1 MPRSLV
7 AAVAQRL
14 MEATASSAAQVSEQV
29 LAQVVE
35 QLNADVGFLR
45 RNDHGLRASVLVA
58 EWPPRPDVPD
68 PDPFAVIRF
77 TSADPVFAVGEQRK
91 KPVVIAPDQM
101 EHAYRQ
107 WIAESRRSASPSV
120 ALVPL
125 SLGELTTGTIGVV
138 KFGRKKWKPEAI
150 NTLEAVASLFAQ
162 FQARIA
168 AQERLQYLVDHDD
181 LTALHSRRALMA
193 YLSER
198 LAAGRPGPVSVLYL
212 DLDRLKS
219 INDCFGHT
227 AGDWFIQVVAERLRM
242 SAGKSMTARIG
253 GDEFIVVPDR
263 AMSINTAETFAK
275 QLKTKLC
282 HRLTIGDDVFT
293 PAVSI
298 GVAAGIPGRGD
309 TADLLNR
316 ADEAVLAAKRAGG
329 DQIAVSTG
337 YVSLENALRNDIE
350 LHLRGDIDSETLLL
364 HYLPEVDLWSG
375 AIVGVEALLRWRHPE
390 RGLLLPDA
398 FIGVAESTNLAAEVG
413 RWVMRSA
420 CADLSRWRSHGV
432 GQNAMLR
439 INVSPA
445 QLVSHG
451 FVRSVAEIIEEFGI
465 DGSSVCLEITERGV
479 VRDMEITRRALEELK
494 EIGVQIAIDDFGTGY
509 AVLSYLKSLPVDMLK
524 IDKGFVRD
532 LGTNANDLAIVRS
545 IIGLAKAFDLQV
557 VAEGVETPAAA
568 LTLMRHGCRRAQGYL
583 LSRPLSNDATESLL
597 SQATMPMPFLADSRA
612 LSADPISHVNDDSS
626 ARE

>member
-1 MPRSLV
+1 VPRSLV

-14 MEATASSAAQVSEQV
+14 MEATASTAAQVSEQA
-29 LAQVVE
+29 LAEVVE
-35 QLNADVGFLR
+35 QLNADASFLR

-58 EWPPRPDVPD
+58 EWPPRPDPPD

-77 TSADPVFAVGEQRK
+77 TGADPVFAVGEQRK
-91 KPVVIAPDQM
+91 KPVVIAPHQM
-101 EHAYRQ
+101 EPAYRR
-107 WIAESRRSASPSV
+107 WIAETRHSASPSLV
-120 ALVPL
+120 VVPL
-125 SLGELTTGTIGVV
+125 SSGELITGTIGVV

-150 NTLEAVASLFAQ
+150 HTLEAVASLFAQ

-168 AQERLQYLVDHDD
+168 AEETLQYLVDHDD
-181 LTALHSRRALMA
+181 LTALHSRRALMT
-193 YLSER
+193 YVSER

-219 INDCFGHT
+219 INDYFGHT
-227 AGDWFIQVVAERLRM
+227 AGDWYIQVVAERLRM

-263 AMSINTAETFAK
+263 AMSINTAEAFAQ

-282 HRLTIGDDVFT
+282 HRLTIGDDVIT

-329 DQIAVSTG
+329 DQVAVSTG

-350 LHLRGDIDSETLLL
+350 LHLRGHIDSETLLL

-375 AIVGVEALLRWRHPE
+375 AIVAAEALVRWRHPE

-398 FIGVAESTNLAAEVG
+398 FIGVAESTNLAADLG

-445 QLVSHG
+445 QLVSRG

-465 DGSSVCLEITERGV
+465 DGSSVCLEIIERGV
-479 VRDMEITRRALEELK
+479 VRDVVNTRRVLEELK
-494 EIGVQIAIDDFGTGY
+494 ESGVQIAIDDFGTGY
-509 AVLSYLKSLPVDMLK
+509 AVLSHLKSLPVDALK
-524 IDKGFVRD
+524 IDASFVRD
-532 LGTNANDLAIVRS
+532 LGTSPGDLAIVRS
-545 IIGLAKAFDLQV
+545 IIGLAEAFDLQV
-557 VAEGVETPAAA
+557 IAEGVETPAAA
-568 LTLMRHGCRRAQGYL
+568 LTLMQHGCHRAQGYL
-583 LSRPLSNDATESLL
+583 FSRPIAGNAMESLL
-597 SQATMPMPFLADSRA
+597 SSRWMPMPFLADSEA
-612 LSADPISHVNDDSS
+612 LSANPISHVNDDS
-626 ARE
+626 

>member
-1 MPRSLV
+1 
-7 AAVAQRL
+7 
-14 MEATASSAAQVSEQV
+14 MEATASTAAQVSEQV
-29 LAQVVE
+29 LAQLVE
-35 QLNADVGFLR
+35 QLKADASFLR

-68 PDPFAVIRF
+68 PDPLAVIHF
-77 TSADPVFAVGEQRK
+77 TSADPVFAVGEHGK
-91 KPVVIAPDQM
+91 KSVLIAPKQM
-101 EHAYRQ
+101 ERAYRR
-107 WIAESRRSASPSV
+107 WIAESRHSASPSV
-120 ALVPL
+120 AVVPL
-125 SLGELTTGTIGVV
+125 SSGELTTGTIGVV

-168 AQERLQYLVDHDD
+168 AEERLQYLVEHDD
-181 LTALHSRRALMA
+181 LTALHNRRALMA

-198 LAAGRPGPVSVLYL
+198 LAAGRPAPVSVLYL

-219 INDCFGHT
+219 INDCFGHA
-227 AGDWFIQVVAERLRM
+227 AGDWLIQVVAERLRM

-263 AMSINTAETFAK
+263 AMSINTAEAFAQ

-282 HRLTIGDDVFT
+282 HRLTIGGDAIT

-298 GVAAGIPGRGD
+298 GVAAGIPGRGN

-329 DQIAVSTG
+329 DQVAVSTG
-337 YVSLENALRNDIE
+337 YLSLKNALRNE
-350 LHLRGDIDSETLLL
+350 LYVRGDIDSEALLL

-375 AIVGVEALLRWRHPE
+375 AIVAVEALVRWQHPE

-398 FIGVAESTNLAAEVG
+398 FIGVVESTNLAAELG

-432 GQNAMLR
+432 GLNAMLR

-445 QLVSHG
+445 QLVSRG
-451 FVRSVAEIIEEFGI
+451 FVRSVADIIEEFGI
-465 DGSSVCLEITERGV
+465 DGSSVCLEITERAV
-479 VRDMEITRRALEELK
+479 VRDIEITRKALEELK

-509 AVLSYLKSLPVDMLK
+509 AVLSHLKSLPVDALK
-524 IDKGFVRD
+524 IDTSFVRD
-532 LGTNANDLAIVRS
+532 LGSSTRDLAIVRA
-545 IIGLAKAFDLQV
+545 IIGLAEAFGLQV

-568 LTLMRHGCRRAQGYL
+568 LTLMRHGCHRAQGYL
-583 LSRPLSNDATESLL
+583 LSRPLPGNAMESLL
-597 SQATMPMPFLADSRA
+597 SSRWMPMPFLADSQA
-612 LSADPISHVNDDSS
+612 LTSS
-626 ARE
+626 TI

>member
-1 MPRSLV
+1 MPRNLV
-7 AAVAQRL
+7 AAAAERL
-14 MEATASSAAQVSEQV
+14 MEATASTATQVSEQV
-29 LAQVVE
+29 LAQLVE
-35 QLNADVGFLR
+35 QLKADASFLR

-58 EWPPRPDVPD
+58 EWPPRPDVPARD
-68 PDPFAVIRF
+68 PLAVIHF
-77 TSADPVFAVGEQRK
+77 SGADPVLAVGEHGK
-91 KPVVIAPDQM
+91 KPVVIAPKHM
-101 EHAYRQ
+101 ERAYRR
-107 WIAESRRSASPSV
+107 WIAESRHSAPPSV
-120 ALVPL
+120 AVVPL
-125 SLGELTTGTIGVV
+125 ISAELTTGTLGVV

-168 AQERLQYLVDHDD
+168 AEERLQYLVDHDD
-181 LTALHSRRALMA
+181 LTALHNRRALIA

-198 LAAGRPGPVSVLYL
+198 LAAGRPAPVSVLYL

-227 AGDWFIQVVAERLRM
+227 AGDWFIQVFAERLRM

-253 GDEFIVVPDR
+253 GDEFVVVPDR
-263 AMSINTAETFAK
+263 PMSIHAAEAFAQ

-282 HRLTIGDDVFT
+282 CRLTIGGDAIT

-298 GVAAGIPGRGD
+298 GVAAGTPGRGN

-329 DQIAVSTG
+329 DQVAVSTG
-337 YVSLENALRNDIE
+337 YVSLKNALRNE
-350 LHLRGDIDSETLLL
+350 LHLRGEIDSEALLL

-375 AIVGVEALLRWRHPE
+375 AIVAVEALVRWRHPE

-398 FIGVAESTNLAAEVG
+398 FIGVVESTNLAAELG

-439 INVSPA
+439 VNVSPS
-445 QLVSHG
+445 QLVSRG
-451 FVRSVAEIIEEFGI
+451 FVRTVTDIVEEFGI
-465 DGSSVCLEITERGV
+465 DGSSLCLEITERGV
-479 VRDMEITRRALEELK
+479 VRDIEITRRILEELK

-509 AVLSYLKSLPVDMLK
+509 AVLSHLKSLPVDALK
-524 IDKGFVRD
+524 IDAAFVRD
-532 LGTNANDLAIVRS
+532 LGTSPGDLAIVRS
-545 IIGLAKAFDLQV
+545 IMGLAKAFDLQV

-568 LTLMRHGCRRAQGYL
+568 LTLIRHECRRAQGYL
-583 LSRPLSNDATESLL
+583 LSRPLPNDATESLL
-597 SQATMPMPFLADSRA
+597 SQAWMPMPFLADRGA
-612 LSADPISHVNDDSS
+612 LSANAISHVNDDS
-626 ARE
+626 

>member
-1 MPRSLV
+1 MPRNLV
-7 AAVAQRL
+7 AAVAERL
-14 MEATASSAAQVSEQV
+14 MEATASTAAQVSEQV
-29 LAQVVE
+29 LAQLVE
-35 QLNADVGFLR
+35 QLKADASFLR

-58 EWPPRPDVPD
+58 EWPPRPHVPD
-68 PDPFAVIRF
+68 PDPLAVIHF
-77 TSADPVFAVGEQRK
+77 TSADPVFAVGEHGK
-91 KPVVIAPDQM
+91 KSVLIAPKQM
-101 EHAYRQ
+101 ERAYRR
-107 WIAESRRSASPSV
+107 WIAESRHSASPSV
-120 ALVPL
+120 AVVPL
-125 SLGELTTGTIGVV
+125 SSGELTTGTIGVV

-168 AQERLQYLVDHDD
+168 AEERLQYLVEHDD
-181 LTALHSRRALMA
+181 LTALHNRRALMA

-198 LAAGRPGPVSVLYL
+198 LAAGRPAPVSVLYL

-219 INDCFGHT
+219 INDCFGHA
-227 AGDWFIQVVAERLRM
+227 AGDWLIQVVAERLRM

-263 AMSINTAETFAK
+263 AMSINTAEAFAQ

-282 HRLTIGDDVFT
+282 CGLTIGDDAIT

-298 GVAAGIPGRGD
+298 GVAAGTPGRGN

-329 DQIAVSTG
+329 DQVAVSTG
-337 YVSLENALRNDIE
+337 YVSLKNALRNE
-350 LHLRGDIDSETLLL
+350 LHLRGEIDSEALLL

-375 AIVGVEALLRWRHPE
+375 AIVAVEALVRWRHPE

-398 FIGVAESTNLAAEVG
+398 FIGVVESTNLATELG
-413 RWVMRSA
+413 RWVMRTA

-432 GQNAMLR
+432 GQNVMLR
-439 INVSPA
+439 INVSPT
-445 QLVSHG
+445 QLVSCG
-451 FVRSVAEIIEEFGI
+451 FVRSVADIIEEFGI
-465 DGSSVCLEITERGV
+465 DGSSLCLEITERAV
-479 VRDMEITRRALEELK
+479 VGEIEITRRALEELK

-509 AVLSYLKSLPVDMLK
+509 AVLSHLKSLPVDALK
-524 IDKGFVRD
+524 IDASFVRD
-532 LGTNANDLAIVRS
+532 LGTSPGDLAIVRS
-545 IIGLAKAFDLQV
+545 IIGLGEAFDLQV

-583 LSRPLSNDATESLL
+583 LSRPLPNDATESLL
-597 SQATMPMPFLADSRA
+597 SEAWMPMPFLADSGA
-612 LSADPISHVNDDSS
+612 LSANAISHVNDDS
-626 ARE
+626 

>member
-1 MPRSLV
+1 MPRNLV
-7 AAVAQRL
+7 PAVAERL
-14 MEATASSAAQVSEQV
+14 MEATASTAAQVSEQV
-29 LAQVVE
+29 LAELVE
-35 QLNADVGFLR
+35 QLKADASFLR

-68 PDPFAVIRF
+68 PDPLAVIHF
-77 TSADPVFAVGEQRK
+77 TSADPVFAVGEHGK
-91 KPVVIAPDQM
+91 KPVVIAPKQM
-101 EHAYRQ
+101 ERAYRR
-107 WIAESRRSASPSV
+107 WIAESRHTASPSV
-120 ALVPL
+120 AVAPL
-125 SLGELTTGTIGVV
+125 SSGELTTGTIGVV

-150 NTLEAVASLFAQ
+150 DALEAVASLFAQ

-168 AQERLQYLVDHDD
+168 AEERLQYLVDHDD
-181 LTALHSRRALMA
+181 LTALHNRRALVA

-198 LAAGRPGPVSVLYL
+198 LAAGRPAPVSVLYL

-227 AGDWFIQVVAERLRM
+227 AGDWLIQVVAERLRM

-263 AMSINTAETFAK
+263 AMSVNTAEAFAQ

-282 HRLTIGDDVFT
+282 CRLTIGGDSIT

-298 GVAAGIPGRGD
+298 GVAAGTPGRGN

-329 DQIAVSTG
+329 DQVAVSTG
-337 YVSLENALRNDIE
+337 YLSLKNALRNE
-350 LHLRGDIDSETLLL
+350 LHLRGEIDNEALLL

-375 AIVGVEALLRWRHPE
+375 AIVAVEALVRWQHPE

-398 FIGVAESTNLAAEVG
+398 FIGVVESTNLAAELG

-439 INVSPA
+439 VNVSPA
-445 QLVSHG
+445 QLVSRG
-451 FVRSVAEIIEEFGI
+451 FVRSVADIIEEFGI
-465 DGSSVCLEITERGV
+465 DGSSVCLEITERGA
-479 VRDMEITRRALEELK
+479 VREIEITRRALEELK

-509 AVLSYLKSLPVDMLK
+509 AVLSHLKSLPVDALK
-524 IDKGFVRD
+524 IDASFVRD
-532 LGTNANDLAIVRS
+532 LGTSPGDLAIVRS
-545 IIGLAKAFDLQV
+545 IIGLGEAFDLQV

-583 LSRPLSNDATESLL
+583 LSRPLPNDATESLL
-597 SQATMPMPFLADSRA
+597 SEAWMPMPFLADSGA
-612 LSADPISHVNDDSS
+612 LSANAISHVNDDS
-626 ARE
+626 

>member
-1 MPRSLV
+1 VPRNLV
-7 AAVAQRL
+7 AAVAERL
-14 MEATASSAAQVSEQV
+14 MEATASTAAPVSKQV
-29 LAQVVE
+29 LAQLVE
-35 QLNADVGFLR
+35 HYNADASFLR
-45 RNDHGLRASVLVA
+45 HNDHGLRASVLVA
-58 EWPPRPDVPD
+58 EWPPRPDVPARD
-68 PDPFAVIRF
+68 PLAVIHF
-77 TSADPVFAVGEQRK
+77 TGADPVLAVGEHGK
-91 KPVVIAPDQM
+91 KPVVIAPKQM
-101 EHAYRQ
+101 ERAYRR
-107 WIAESRRSASPSV
+107 WIAESRHSASPSV
-120 ALVPL
+120 AVVPL
-125 SLGELTTGTIGVV
+125 ISGELTTGTIGVV

-168 AQERLQYLVDHDD
+168 AEGRLQYLVHHDD
-181 LTALHSRRALMA
+181 LTALHNRRALIA

-253 GDEFIVVPDR
+253 GDEFVVVPDR
-263 AMSINTAETFAK
+263 AMSINAAEAFAQ
-275 QLKTKLC
+275 QLRTKLC
-282 HRLTIGDDVFT
+282 CRLTIGPDAIT

-298 GVAAGIPGRGD
+298 GVAAGIPGRGN

-329 DQIAVSTG
+329 DQVAVSTG
-337 YVSLENALRNDIE
+337 YVSLKNALRNE
-350 LHLRGDIDSETLLL
+350 LHLRGEIDSDALLL

-375 AIVGVEALLRWRHPE
+375 AIVAAEALVRWRHPE

-398 FIGVAESTNLAAEVG
+398 FIGVVESTDLAGELG

-420 CADLSRWRSHGV
+420 CADLNQWRSHGV

-445 QLVSHG
+445 ELVSRG
-451 FVRSVAEIIEEFGI
+451 FVRSVADTMEEFGI
-465 DGSSVCLEITERGV
+465 EGSSVCLEITERAV
-479 VRDMEITRRALEELK
+479 VRDIEITRKALEELK

-509 AVLSYLKSLPVDMLK
+509 AVLSHLKSLPVDALK
-524 IDKGFVRD
+524 IDAGFVRD
-532 LGTNANDLAIVRS
+532 LGTSPGDLAIVRS
-545 IIGLAKAFDLQV
+545 IIGLAEAFELQV

-568 LTLMRHGCRRAQGYL
+568 LTLMRHGCRRAQGFL
-583 LSRPLSNDATESLL
+583 LSRPIANSAMESLL
-597 SQATMPMPFLADSRA
+597 SSGWLPMPFLANSEA
-612 LSADPISHVNDDSS
+612 LAEVVI
-626 ARE
+626 

>member
-1 MPRSLV
+1 MPRNLV
-7 AAVAQRL
+7 AAVAERL
-14 MEATASSAAQVSEQV
+14 MEATASTAAQVSEQV
-29 LAQVVE
+29 LAQLVE
-35 QLNADVGFLR
+35 QLKADASFLR

-58 EWPPRPDVPD
+58 EWPPRPHVPD
-68 PDPFAVIRF
+68 PDPLAVIHF
-77 TSADPVFAVGEQRK
+77 TSADPVFAVGEHGK
-91 KPVVIAPDQM
+91 KSVLIAPKQM
-101 EHAYRQ
+101 ERAYRR
-107 WIAESRRSASPSV
+107 WIAESRHSASPSV
-120 ALVPL
+120 AVVPL
-125 SLGELTTGTIGVV
+125 SSGELTTGTIGVV

-168 AQERLQYLVDHDD
+168 AEERLQYLVEHDD
-181 LTALHSRRALMA
+181 LTALHNRRALMA

-198 LAAGRPGPVSVLYL
+198 LAAGRPAPVSVLYL

-219 INDCFGHT
+219 INDCFGHA
-227 AGDWFIQVVAERLRM
+227 AGDWLIQVVAERLRM

-263 AMSINTAETFAK
+263 AMSINTAEAFAQ

-282 HRLTIGDDVFT
+282 CGLTIGDDAIT

-298 GVAAGIPGRGD
+298 GVAAGTPGRGN

-329 DQIAVSTG
+329 DQVAVSTG
-337 YVSLENALRNDIE
+337 YVSLKNALRNE
-350 LHLRGDIDSETLLL
+350 LHLRGEIDSEALLL

-375 AIVGVEALLRWRHPE
+375 AIVAVEALVRWRHPE

-398 FIGVAESTNLAAEVG
+398 FIGVVESTNLATELG

-432 GQNAMLR
+432 GQNVMLR
-439 INVSPA
+439 INVSPT
-445 QLVSHG
+445 QLVSRG
-451 FVRSVAEIIEEFGI
+451 FVRSVADIIEEFGI
-465 DGSSVCLEITERGV
+465 DGSSVCLEITERAV
-479 VRDMEITRRALEELK
+479 VGEIEITRRALEELK

-509 AVLSYLKSLPVDMLK
+509 AVLSHLKSLPVDALK
-524 IDKGFVRD
+524 IDASFVRD
-532 LGTNANDLAIVRS
+532 LGTSPGDLAIVRS
-545 IIGLAKAFDLQV
+545 IIGLGEAFDLQV

-583 LSRPLSNDATESLL
+583 LSRPLPNDATESLL
-597 SQATMPMPFLADSRA
+597 SEAWMPMPFLADSGA
-612 LSADPISHVNDDSS
+612 LSANAISHVNDDS
-626 ARE
+626 

>member
-1 MPRSLV
+1 VPRNLV
-7 AAVAQRL
+7 AAVAERL
-14 MEATASSAAQVSEQV
+14 MEATASTAAQVSEQV
-29 LAQVVE
+29 LAQLVE
-35 QLNADVGFLR
+35 QLKADASFLR

-58 EWPPRPDVPD
+58 EWPPRPHVPD
-68 PDPFAVIRF
+68 PDPLAVIHF
-77 TSADPVFAVGEQRK
+77 TSADPVFAVGEHGK
-91 KPVVIAPDQM
+91 KSVLIAPKQM
-101 EHAYRQ
+101 ERAYRR
-107 WIAESRRSASPSV
+107 WIAESRHSASPSV
-120 ALVPL
+120 AVVPL
-125 SLGELTTGTIGVV
+125 SSGELTTGTIGVV

-168 AQERLQYLVDHDD
+168 AEERLQYLVEHDD
-181 LTALHSRRALMA
+181 LTALHNRRALMA

-198 LAAGRPGPVSVLYL
+198 LAAGPPAPVSVLYL

-219 INDCFGHT
+219 VNDCFGHT
-227 AGDWFIQVVAERLRM
+227 AGDWLIQVVAERLRM

-263 AMSINTAETFAK
+263 AMSINTAEGFAQ

-282 HRLTIGDDVFT
+282 CGLTIGGDAIT

-298 GVAAGIPGRGD
+298 GVAAGVPGRGN

-316 ADEAVLAAKRAGG
+316 ADEALLAAKRAGG
-329 DQIAVSTG
+329 DQVAVSTG
-337 YVSLENALRNDIE
+337 YVSLKNALRNE
-350 LHLRGDIDSETLLL
+350 LNLRGEIDSEALLL

-375 AIVGVEALLRWRHPE
+375 AIVAVEALVRWRHPE

-398 FIGVAESTNLAAEVG
+398 FIGVVESTNLATELG
-413 RWVMRSA
+413 RWVMRTA

-439 INVSPA
+439 INVSPS
-445 QLVSHG
+445 QLVSCG
-451 FVRSVAEIIEEFGI
+451 FVRSVADIIEEFGI
-465 DGSSVCLEITERGV
+465 DGSSLCLEITERAAVGEI
-479 VRDMEITRRALEELK
+479 EITRRALEELK

-509 AVLSYLKSLPVDMLK
+509 AVLSHLKSLPVDTLK
-524 IDKGFVRD
+524 IDASFVRD
-532 LGTNANDLAIVRS
+532 LGTSPGDLAIVRS
-545 IIGLAKAFDLQV
+545 IIGLGEAFDLQV

-583 LSRPLSNDATESLL
+583 LSRPLPNDATESLL
-597 SQATMPMPFLADSRA
+597 SEAWMPMPFLADSGA
-612 LSADPISHVNDDSS
+612 LSANAISHVNDDSQ

>member
-1 MPRSLV
+1 VPRSLV

-14 MEATASSAAQVSEQV
+14 MEATASTAAQVSEQA
-29 LAQVVE
+29 LAEVVE
-35 QLNADVGFLR
+35 QLNADASFLR

-58 EWPPRPDVPD
+58 EWPPRPDPPD

-77 TSADPVFAVGEQRK
+77 TGADPVFAVGEQRK
-91 KPVVIAPDQM
+91 KPVVIAPHQM
-101 EHAYRQ
+101 EPAYRR
-107 WIAESRRSASPSV
+107 WIAETRHSASPSLV
-120 ALVPL
+120 VVPL
-125 SLGELTTGTIGVV
+125 SSGELITGTIGVV

-150 NTLEAVASLFAQ
+150 HALEAVASLFAQ

-168 AQERLQYLVDHDD
+168 AEETLQYLVDHDD
-181 LTALHSRRALMA
+181 LTALHSRRALMT
-193 YLSER
+193 YVSER

-219 INDCFGHT
+219 INDYFGHT
-227 AGDWFIQVVAERLRM
+227 AGDWYIQVVAERLRM

-263 AMSINTAETFAK
+263 AMSINTAEAFAQ

-282 HRLTIGDDVFT
+282 HRLTIGDDVIT

-329 DQIAVSTG
+329 DQVAVSTG

-350 LHLRGDIDSETLLL
+350 LHLRGHIDSETLLL

-375 AIVGVEALLRWRHPE
+375 AIVAAEALVRWRHPE

-398 FIGVAESTNLAAEVG
+398 FIGVAESTNLAADLG

-445 QLVSHG
+445 QLVSRG

-465 DGSSVCLEITERGV
+465 DGSSVCLEIIERGV
-479 VRDMEITRRALEELK
+479 VRDVENTRRVLEELK
-494 EIGVQIAIDDFGTGY
+494 ESGVQIAIDDFGTGY
-509 AVLSYLKSLPVDMLK
+509 AVLSHLKSLPVDALK
-524 IDKGFVRD
+524 IDASFVRD
-532 LGTNANDLAIVRS
+532 LGTSPGDLAIVRS
-545 IIGLAKAFDLQV
+545 IIGLAEAFDLQV
-557 VAEGVETPAAA
+557 IAEGVETPAAA
-568 LTLMRHGCRRAQGYL
+568 LTLMQHGCHRAQGYL
-583 LSRPLSNDATESLL
+583 FSRPIAGNAMESLL
-597 SQATMPMPFLADSRA
+597 SSRWMPMPFLADSEA
-612 LSADPISHVNDDSS
+612 LSANPISHVNDDS
-626 ARE
+626 

>member
-1 MPRSLV
+1 VPRNLV
-7 AAVAQRL
+7 AAVAERL
-14 MEATASSAAQVSEQV
+14 MEATASTAAQVSEQV
-29 LAQVVE
+29 LAQLVE
-35 QLNADVGFLR
+35 QLKADASFLR

-58 EWPPRPDVPD
+58 EWPPRPHVPD
-68 PDPFAVIRF
+68 PDPLAVIHF
-77 TSADPVFAVGEQRK
+77 TSADPVFAVGEHGK
-91 KPVVIAPDQM
+91 KSVLIAPKQM
-101 EHAYRQ
+101 ERAYRR
-107 WIAESRRSASPSV
+107 WIAESRHSASPSV
-120 ALVPL
+120 AVVPL
-125 SLGELTTGTIGVV
+125 NSGELTTGTIGVV

-168 AQERLQYLVDHDD
+168 AEERLQYLVEHDD
-181 LTALHSRRALMA
+181 LTALHNRRALMA

-198 LAAGRPGPVSVLYL
+198 LAAGPPAPVSVLYL

-219 INDCFGHT
+219 VNDCFGHT
-227 AGDWFIQVVAERLRM
+227 AGDWLIQVVAERLRM

-263 AMSINTAETFAK
+263 AMSINTAEGFAQ

-282 HRLTIGDDVFT
+282 CGLTIGGDAIT

-298 GVAAGIPGRGD
+298 GVAAGVPGRGN

-316 ADEAVLAAKRAGG
+316 ADEALLAAKRAGG
-329 DQIAVSTG
+329 DQVAVSTG
-337 YVSLENALRNDIE
+337 YVSLKNALRNE
-350 LHLRGDIDSETLLL
+350 LHLRGEIDSEALLL

-375 AIVGVEALLRWRHPE
+375 AIVAVEALVRWRHPE

-398 FIGVAESTNLAAEVG
+398 FIGVVESTNLATELG
-413 RWVMRSA
+413 RWVMRTA

-439 INVSPA
+439 VNVSPT
-445 QLVSHG
+445 QLVSCG
-451 FVRSVAEIIEEFGI
+451 FVSSVADIIEEFGI
-465 DGSSVCLEITERGV
+465 DGSSLCLEITERAAVGEI
-479 VRDMEITRRALEELK
+479 EITRRALEELK

-509 AVLSYLKSLPVDMLK
+509 AVLSHLKSLPVDALK
-524 IDKGFVRD
+524 IDASFVRD
-532 LGTNANDLAIVRS
+532 LGTSPGDLAIVRS
-545 IIGLAKAFDLQV
+545 IIGLGEAFDLQV

-583 LSRPLSNDATESLL
+583 LSRPLPNDATESLL
-597 SQATMPMPFLADSRA
+597 SEAWMPMPFLADSGA
-612 LSADPISHVNDDSS
+612 LSANAISHVNDDS
-626 ARE
+626 

>member
-1 MPRSLV
+1 MPRNLV
-7 AAVAQRL
+7 AAVAERL
-14 MEATASSAAQVSEQV
+14 MEATASTAAQVSEQV
-29 LAQVVE
+29 LAQLVE
-35 QLNADVGFLR
+35 QLKADASFLR

-58 EWPPRPDVPD
+58 EWPPRPHVPD
-68 PDPFAVIRF
+68 PDPLAVIHF
-77 TSADPVFAVGEQRK
+77 TSADPVFAVGEHGK
-91 KPVVIAPDQM
+91 KSVLIAPKQM
-101 EHAYRQ
+101 ERAYRR
-107 WIAESRRSASPSV
+107 WIAESRHSASPSV
-120 ALVPL
+120 AVVPL
-125 SLGELTTGTIGVV
+125 SSGELTTGTIGVV

-168 AQERLQYLVDHDD
+168 AEERLQYLVEHDD
-181 LTALHSRRALMA
+181 LTALHNRRALMA

-198 LAAGRPGPVSVLYL
+198 LAAGRSAPVSVLYL

-219 INDCFGHT
+219 INDCFGHA
-227 AGDWFIQVVAERLRM
+227 AGDWLIQVVAERLRM

-263 AMSINTAETFAK
+263 AMSINTAEAFAQ

-282 HRLTIGDDVFT
+282 CGLTIGDDAIT

-298 GVAAGIPGRGD
+298 GVAAGTPGRGN

-329 DQIAVSTG
+329 DQVAVSTG
-337 YVSLENALRNDIE
+337 YVSLKNALRNE
-350 LHLRGDIDSETLLL
+350 LHLRGEIDSEALLL

-375 AIVGVEALLRWRHPE
+375 AIVAVEALVRWRHPE

-398 FIGVAESTNLAAEVG
+398 FIGVVESTNLATELG
-413 RWVMRSA
+413 RWVMRTA

-439 INVSPA
+439 INVSPT
-445 QLVSHG
+445 QLVSCG
-451 FVRSVAEIIEEFGI
+451 FVRSVADIIEEFGI
-465 DGSSVCLEITERGV
+465 DGSSVCLEITERAV
-479 VRDMEITRRALEELK
+479 VGEIEITRRALEELK

-509 AVLSYLKSLPVDMLK
+509 AVLSHLKSLPVDALK
-524 IDKGFVRD
+524 IDASFVRD
-532 LGTNANDLAIVRS
+532 LGTSPGDLAIVRS
-545 IIGLAKAFDLQV
+545 IIGLGEAFDLQV

-583 LSRPLSNDATESLL
+583 LSRPLPNDATESLL
-597 SQATMPMPFLADSRA
+597 SEAWMPMPFLADSGA
-612 LSADPISHVNDDSS
+612 LSANAISHVNDDS
-626 ARE
+626 

>member
-1 MPRSLV
+1 MPRNLV
-7 AAVAQRL
+7 AAVAERL
-14 MEATASSAAQVSEQV
+14 MEATASTAAQVSEQV
-29 LAQVVE
+29 LAQLVE
-35 QLNADVGFLR
+35 QLKADASFLR

-58 EWPPRPDVPD
+58 EWPPRPDVPARD
-68 PDPFAVIRF
+68 PLAVIHF
-77 TSADPVFAVGEQRK
+77 TGADPVFAVGEHGK
-91 KPVVIAPDQM
+91 KPVVIAPKQM
-101 EHAYRQ
+101 ERAYRR
-107 WIAESRRSASPSV
+107 WIAESRHSASPSV
-120 ALVPL
+120 AVVPL
-125 SLGELTTGTIGVV
+125 VSGELTTGTMGVV

-168 AQERLQYLVDHDD
+168 AEERLQYLVEHDD
-181 LTALHSRRALMA
+181 LTALHNRRALMA

-198 LAAGRPGPVSVLYL
+198 LAAGRPAPVSVLYL

-227 AGDWFIQVVAERLRM
+227 AGDWFIQVFAERLRM

-263 AMSINTAETFAK
+263 AMSINTAEAFAQ

-282 HRLTIGDDVFT
+282 HRLTIGGDAIT

-298 GVAAGIPGRGD
+298 GVAAGIPGRGN

-329 DQIAVSTG
+329 DQVAVSTG
-337 YVSLENALRNDIE
+337 YVSLKNALRNE
-350 LHLRGDIDSETLLL
+350 LHLRGEIDSEALLL

-375 AIVGVEALLRWRHPE
+375 AIVAVEALVRWQHPE

-398 FIGVAESTNLAAEVG
+398 FIGVVESTNLAAELG

-432 GQNAMLR
+432 GLNAMLR

-445 QLVSHG
+445 QLVSRG
-451 FVRSVAEIIEEFGI
+451 FVRSVADIIEEFGI
-465 DGSSVCLEITERGV
+465 DGSSVCLEITERAV
-479 VRDMEITRRALEELK
+479 VGEIEITRRALEELK

-509 AVLSYLKSLPVDMLK
+509 AVLSHLKSLPVDALK
-524 IDKGFVRD
+524 IDASFVRD
-532 LGTNANDLAIVRS
+532 LGTSPGDLAIVRS
-545 IIGLAKAFDLQV
+545 IIGLGEAFDLQV
-557 VAEGVETPAAA
+557 IAEGVETPAAA

-583 LSRPLSNDATESLL
+583 LSRPLPNDATESLL
-597 SQATMPMPFLADSRA
+597 SEAWMPMPFLADSGA
-612 LSADPISHVNDDSS
+612 LSANAISHVNDDS
-626 ARE
+626 

>member
-1 MPRSLV
+1 VPRNLV
-7 AAVAQRL
+7 AAVAERL
-14 MEATASSAAQVSEQV
+14 MEATASTAAQVSEQV
-29 LAQVVE
+29 LAQLVE
-35 QLNADVGFLR
+35 QLKADASFLR

-58 EWPPRPDVPD
+58 EWPPRPHVPD
-68 PDPFAVIRF
+68 PDPLAVIHF
-77 TSADPVFAVGEQRK
+77 TSADPVFAVGEHGK
-91 KPVVIAPDQM
+91 KSVLIAPKQM
-101 EHAYRQ
+101 ERAYRR
-107 WIAESRRSASPSV
+107 WIAESRHSASPSV
-120 ALVPL
+120 AVVPL
-125 SLGELTTGTIGVV
+125 SSGELTTGTIGVV

-168 AQERLQYLVDHDD
+168 AEERLQYLVEHDD
-181 LTALHSRRALMA
+181 LTALHNRRALMA

-198 LAAGRPGPVSVLYL
+198 LAAGRPAPVSVLYL

-219 INDCFGHT
+219 INDCFGHA
-227 AGDWFIQVVAERLRM
+227 AGDWLIQVVAERLRM

-263 AMSINTAETFAK
+263 AMSINTAEAFAQ

-282 HRLTIGDDVFT
+282 CRLTIGDDAIT

-298 GVAAGIPGRGD
+298 GVAAGTPGRGN

-329 DQIAVSTG
+329 DQVAVSTG
-337 YVSLENALRNDIE
+337 YVSLKNALRNE
-350 LHLRGDIDSETLLL
+350 LHLRGEIDSEALLL

-375 AIVGVEALLRWRHPE
+375 AIVAVEALVRWRHPE

-398 FIGVAESTNLAAEVG
+398 FIGVVESTNLATELG

-439 INVSPA
+439 INVSPT
-445 QLVSHG
+445 QLVSCG
-451 FVRSVAEIIEEFGI
+451 FVRSVADIIEEFGI
-465 DGSSVCLEITERGV
+465 DGSSVCLEITERAV
-479 VRDMEITRRALEELK
+479 VGEIEITRRALEELK

-509 AVLSYLKSLPVDMLK
+509 AVLSHLKSLPVDALK
-524 IDKGFVRD
+524 IDASFVRD
-532 LGTNANDLAIVRS
+532 LGTSPGDLAIVRS
-545 IIGLAKAFDLQV
+545 IIGLGEAFDLQV
-557 VAEGVETPAAA
+557 IAEGVETPAAA

-583 LSRPLSNDATESLL
+583 LSRPLPNDATESLL
-597 SQATMPMPFLADSRA
+597 SEAWMPMPFLADSGA
-612 LSADPISHVNDDSS
+612 LSANAISHVNDDS
-626 ARE
+626 

>member
-14 MEATASSAAQVSEQV
+14 MEATASTAAQVSEQV
-29 LAQVVE
+29 LAEVVE
-35 QLNADVGFLR
+35 QLNADASFLR
-45 RNDHGLRASVLVA
+45 RNDQGLRASVLVA
-58 EWPPRPDVPD
+58 EWPPRPDPPD

-91 KPVVIAPDQM
+91 KPVVIAPHQM
-101 EHAYRQ
+101 EPAYRR
-107 WIAESRRSASPSV
+107 WIAETRHSASPSV
-120 ALVPL
+120 VVVPL
-125 SLGELTTGTIGVV
+125 SSGELITGTIGVV

-150 NTLEAVASLFAQ
+150 NTLEAVASLFEQ
-162 FQARIA
+162 FQGRIA
-168 AQERLQYLVDHDD
+168 AEERLQYLVDHDD

-193 YLSER
+193 YISER
-198 LAAGRPGPVSVLYL
+198 LATGRPGPVSVLYL

-227 AGDWFIQVVAERLRM
+227 AGDWYIQVVAERLRM

-263 AMSINTAETFAK
+263 AMSINTAEAFAE

-282 HRLTIGDDVFT
+282 HRLTIGDDVIT

-316 ADEAVLAAKRAGG
+316 ADEAVLAAKRGGG
-329 DQIAVSTG
+329 DQVAVSTG
-337 YVSLENALRNDIE
+337 YVSLENALRHDIE
-350 LHLRGDIDSETLLL
+350 LHLRGHTDHETLLL

-375 AIVGVEALLRWRHPE
+375 AIVAAEALVRWRHPE

-398 FIGVAESTNLAAEVG
+398 FIGVAESTNLAADLG

-445 QLVSHG
+445 QLVSRG

-465 DGSSVCLEITERGV
+465 DGSSVCLEIIERGV
-479 VRDMEITRRALEELK
+479 VRDVDITRRALEELK

-509 AVLSYLKSLPVDMLK
+509 AVLSHLKSLPVDALK
-524 IDKGFVRD
+524 IDASFVRD
-532 LGTNANDLAIVRS
+532 LGTSPDDLAIVRS
-545 IIGLAKAFDLQV
+545 IIGLAEAFDLQV

-568 LTLMRHGCRRAQGYL
+568 LTLMQHGCRRAQGYL
-583 LSRPLSNDATESLL
+583 FSRPIAGNAMESLL
-597 SQATMPMPFLADSRA
+597 SSRWMPMPFLADSGA
-612 LSADPISHVNDDSS
+612 LSANPISHVNDDS
-626 ARE
+626 